1 MKKSGLTI
9 RQKITATMA
18 ITSIF
23 LIVSILVVSYFVNKK
38 NIVALCESYMYD
50 VCISASDTL
59 VESFNSDSGRDDLN
73 NRLRYILDNVG
84 IQTMSS
90 SICYLVDK
98 DGQYLYHSDNALVGT
113 TMSSNPTIQAIVDKI
128 KNESRI
134 TTADVVK
141 TTVDGKPVYV
151 AYICT
156 VNDWVLV
163 VQTDVSDILSPVVTI
178 SLYCILV
185 GAIILLLSLIVGYS
199 ITRLIT
205 KPITALTNVID
216 DISELKM
223 TNEYDI
229 PETKDEIGSMVS
241 AVRHM
246 KKQLSNIV
254 SELNGISGV
263 LVNDSNNL
271 YTITERV
278 NDASSNNSAT
288 NQELA
293 ASMEET
299 TSATESVNDNIQSIN
314 NNIETMAEEIV
325 NGTSLTSE
333 IMKKTEAIKES
344 TRLASDTTLAMYG
357 NIREASEE
365 AIKRAREVSKIN
377 SLASEIQDIADQT
390 NLLSLNASI
399 EAARAGEAGKGF
411 AVVADEISK
420 LASQSTSSSA
430 DILTIAK
437 QVNSSVEVLTDNLV
451 KTLEFMENNVM
462 SDYNSFIESSEEYSD
477 ATGQIEEFM
486 HHTNQEIMDI
496 KEEIN
501 SIATAISAISS
512 NINECSVGVND
523 IAAKTTDVVDLTSE
537 TFERTTNCKDSAEK
551 LREITSRFS

>member
-1 MKKSGLTI
+1 MKKGGLTI
-9 RQKITATMA
+9 RQKITTTMA

-23 LIVSILVVSYFVNKK
+23 LIVTILIVSYFVNKK
-38 NIVALCESYMYD
+38 NIVALCENYMYD

-73 NRLRYILDNVG
+73 NRLEYILDNVG

-90 SICYLVDK
+90 SICYLVDTS
-98 DGQYLYHSDNALVGT
+98 GNYLYHSDNSLVGT
-113 TMSSNPTIQAIVDKI
+113 PMSNNPTIQGILDKI
-128 KNESRI
+128 NTEGRI

-141 TTVDGKPVYV
+141 TAVGGEPVYL
-151 AYICT
+151 AFMCT
-156 VNDWVLV
+156 VNNWVLV
-163 VQTDVSDILSPVVTI
+163 VQTDVSDVMAPVNTI
-178 SLYCILV
+178 TVYCVIV
-185 GAIILLLSLIVGYS
+185 GAIILLLSLIIGYT
-199 ITRLIT
+199 ITRVIT

-223 TNEYDI
+223 TNEYNI

-263 LVNDSNNL
+263 LVNDSNSL
-271 YTITERV
+271 YTISEKV

-325 NGTSLTSE
+325 TGTSLTSE
-333 IMKKTEAIKES
+333 IMKKTEDIKES
-344 TRLASDTTLAMYG
+344 TRQASETTLAMYG

-420 LASQSTSSSA
+420 LASQSTASSA

-462 SDYNSFIESSEEYSD
+462 ADYNSFIESSEEYSV
-477 ATGQIEEFM
+477 ATGQIEDFM

-501 SIATAISAISS
+501 SIANAISAISS

-551 LREITSRFS
+551 LLEITSRFS

>member
-1 MKKSGLTI
+1 
-9 RQKITATMA
+9 
-18 ITSIF
+18 
-23 LIVSILVVSYFVNKK
+23 
-38 NIVALCESYMYD
+38 
-50 VCISASDTL
+50 
-59 VESFNSDSGRDDLN
+59 
-73 NRLRYILDNVG
+73 
-84 IQTMSS
+84 
-90 SICYLVDK
+90 
-98 DGQYLYHSDNALVGT
+98 
-113 TMSSNPTIQAIVDKI
+113 
-128 KNESRI
+128 
-134 TTADVVK
+134 
-141 TTVDGKPVYV
+141 
-151 AYICT
+151 
-156 VNDWVLV
+156 
-163 VQTDVSDILSPVVTI
+163 
-178 SLYCILV
+178 
-185 GAIILLLSLIVGYS
+185 
-199 ITRLIT
+199 
-205 KPITALTNVID
+205 
-216 DISELKM
+216 
-223 TNEYDI
+223 
-229 PETKDEIGSMVS
+229 
-241 AVRHM
+241 
-246 KKQLSNIV
+246 
-254 SELNGISGV
+254 
-263 LVNDSNNL
+263 
-271 YTITERV
+271 
-278 NDASSNNSAT
+278 
-288 NQELA
+288 
-293 ASMEET
+293 
-299 TSATESVNDNIQSIN
+299 
-314 NNIETMAEEIV
+314 
-325 NGTSLTSE
+325 
-333 IMKKTEAIKES
+333 MKKTEAIKES
-344 TRLASDTTLAMYG
+344 TRPASDTTLAMYG

>member
-1 MKKSGLTI
+1 MKKGGLTI
-9 RQKITATMA
+9 RQKITTTMA

-23 LIVSILVVSYFVNKK
+23 LIVTILIVSYFVNKK
-38 NIVALCESYMYD
+38 NIVALCENYMYD

-73 NRLRYILDNVG
+73 NRLEYILDNVG

-90 SICYLVDK
+90 SICYLVDTS
-98 DGQYLYHSDNALVGT
+98 GNYLYHSDNSLVGT
-113 TMSSNPTIQAIVDKI
+113 PMSNNPTIQGILDKI
-128 KNESRI
+128 NTEGRI

-141 TTVDGKPVYV
+141 TSAGGEPVYL
-151 AYICT
+151 AFMCT
-156 VNDWVLV
+156 VNNWVLV
-163 VQTDVSDILSPVVTI
+163 VQTDVSDVIAPVNTI
-178 SLYCILV
+178 TIYCVIV
-185 GAIILLLSLIVGYS
+185 GAIILLLSLIVGYT
-199 ITRLIT
+199 ITRVIT

-223 TNEYDI
+223 TNEYNI

-263 LVNDSNNL
+263 LVNDSNSL
-271 YTITERV
+271 YTISEKV

-325 NGTSLTSE
+325 TGTSLTSE
-333 IMKKTEAIKES
+333 IMKKTEDIKES
-344 TRLASDTTLAMYG
+344 TRQASETTLAMYG

-420 LASQSTSSSA
+420 LASQSTASSA

-462 SDYNSFIESSEEYSD
+462 ADYNSFIESSEEYSV
-477 ATGQIEEFM
+477 ATGQIEDFM

-501 SIATAISAISS
+501 SIANAISAISS

-523 IAAKTTDVVDLTSE
+523 IAAKTTDVVDLTSK

-551 LREITSRFS
+551 LLEITSRFS